1 MARLKDLRTAA
12 GLTQVELADAAG
24 VPFQTIQKYERGV
37 LKLENMTLLKAA
49 KIAAA
54 LGIHAE
60 ELLPSENNE

>member
-1 MARLKDLRTAA
+1 MSRLKDLRIAA

-24 VPFQTIQKYERGV
+24 VPFQTIQKYERGA
-37 LKLENMTLLKAA
+37 LKIENMTLSKAA

-60 ELLPSENNE
+60 ELLTE